1 MKRILMRS
9 GKSPFHAATTAEY
22 LHQDLMG
29 TNTGNLLFSDSAH
42 KMLTTPN
49 AEVTSNGIRTNPSA
63 ERAAQINEQYDAFV
77 VPLANAFRP
86 QFQASLDRLSTLIEQ
101 LTIPVVVFGVGAQ
114 VGAEYDTGVLDP
126 MKDSVKR
133 FARAVLDRS
142 ATMGV
147 RGELTADYLN
157 GLGFKDVDIIGCPSM
172 FLYGDTFP
180 ALRKPGTFGPETR
193 IALNLSP
200 NARPVGDIAGL
211 AARTAERFPRLM
223 YFAQNMVDA
232 ELLYWG
238 DTSAES
244 GYVDD
249 FPLQLSHDLFRE
261 GKVTVPLDP
270 KTWLED
276 LAEYDFA
283 FGTRIHGNVAAL
295 LAGTPAVVLTHDSR
309 TLELCR
315 YFDIPHRMFR
325 GLPVDTDPATLYEE
339 ADFGPMYAGHAE
351 RFARMTAFLT
361 RNDLENAYEHG
372 DGGTAFEA
380 RMKSL
385 ELPPS
390 VRLWDGADD
399 GDLRY
404 RFARLREQIAANRE
418 AAGKRIDGLAKKNE
432 ALTKKLG
439 TAERTNKT
447 QASAIAAL
455 EKRLA
460 ATEKRL
466 AATDKKV
473 TGIDK
478 RLLVRVGPAVRR
490 RLGAGGKKQ
499 PNKTSGDS

>member
-1 MKRILMRS
+1 MRS
-9 GKSPFHAATTAEY
+9 GKSPFHAASTAEY

-63 ERAAQINEQYDAFV
+63 QRAAEINEQYDAFV

-114 VGAEYDTGVLDP
+114 VGAEYDTAVLDP
-126 MKDSVKR
+126 MNDSVKR

-142 ATMGV
+142 ATIGV
-147 RGELTADYLN
+147 RGELTADYLT

-180 ALRKPGTFGPETR
+180 ALRRPGTFGPDTR

-200 NARPVGDIAGL
+200 NARPVGDIAGV

-238 DTSAES
+238 DTSVES
-244 GYVDD
+244 GYSDS

-276 LAEYDFA
+276 LAEFDFA

-295 LAGTPAVVLTHDSR
+295 LAGTPAVVLAHDSR

-315 YFDIPHRMFR
+315 YFDIPHRMFAEV
-325 GLPVDTDPATLYEE
+325 GDDVDPAALYAE

-351 RFARMTAFLT
+351 RFGRMAAFLT
-361 RNDLENAYEHG
+361 RNGLENTYEHG

-390 VRLWDGADD
+390 VTLWDGADD

-404 RFARLREQIAANRE
+404 RFARLREQIADNRE
-418 AAGKRIDGLAKKNE
+418 SAARRMDGLVKKNE
-432 ALTKKLG
+432 ALAKKLG
-439 TAERTNKT
+439 AAERTNTAQTKT
-447 QASAIAAL
+447 LTAL

-460 ATEKRL
+460 ATEKQL
-466 AATDKKV
+466 AVTAKKV

-490 RLGAGGKKQ
+490 RLGVGGKKQ
-499 PNKTSGDS
+499 QKKAGGES